1 MQKKI
6 LGIVGLLFISLF
18 STTTLVL
25 LLSFSFVCSLFCDV
39 SDRFFSFFYSWL
51 HMMSA
56 RGSSQGHSSGWKH
69 RSTLHLL
76 FKLSHYEERA
86 PRTSIIL
93 CFLPVQM
100 EHIIYL
106 CNLIP
111 QKTFRYS
118 RLLKNLQFT
127 CLEKCMCLFNKLRCT
142 WLDKQQEFILLAD
155 LG

>member
-6 LGIVGLLFISLF
+6 LGILGLLFISLF

-25 LLSFSFVCSLFCDV
+25 LLSFSFVGHCFV
-39 SDRFFSFFYSWL
+39 MFQTVFFSFFYSWL

-69 RSTLHLL
+69 RNTLHLL

-93 CFLPVQM
+93 VKYKLDTSYVFFL
-100 EHIIYL
+100 
-106 CNLIP
+106 
-111 QKTFRYS
+111 FRW
-118 RLLKNLQFT
+118 
-127 CLEKCMCLFNKLRCT
+127 NKLYTYATLYPRKHS
-142 WLDKQQEFILLAD
+142 DIQ
-155 LG
+155 GY